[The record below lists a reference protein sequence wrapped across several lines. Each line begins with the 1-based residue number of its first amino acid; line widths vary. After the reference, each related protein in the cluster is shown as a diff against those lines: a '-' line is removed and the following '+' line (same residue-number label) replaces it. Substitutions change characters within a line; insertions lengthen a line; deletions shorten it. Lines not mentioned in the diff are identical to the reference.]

1 MSNRQD
7 QTHNIDTMVSM
18 PSGYVVG
25 ATLVV
30 ARAGPQDIT
39 RTWTTGRDKPVPYG
53 NSSGS
58 WVTLGTRRA
67 I

>member
-1 MSNRQD
+1 MSRTLVGVLAQNRQGVFFQYD
-7 QTHNIDTMVSM
+7 HGYLSRH
-18 PSGYVVG
+18 PS
-25 ATLVV
+25 LS
-30 ARAGPQDIT
+30 PF
-39 RTWTTGRDKPVPYG
+39 TWATGRDKPVPYG